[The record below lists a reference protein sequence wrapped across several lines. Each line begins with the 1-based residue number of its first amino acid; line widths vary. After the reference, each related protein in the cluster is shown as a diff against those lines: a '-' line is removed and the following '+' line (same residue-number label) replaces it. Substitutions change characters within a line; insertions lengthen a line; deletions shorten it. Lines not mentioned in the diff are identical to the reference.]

1 MNTQQD
7 PAQPGPSAPPP
18 PPGPGPA
25 AAPGAGEFPGGAAAP
40 RLFGLV
46 RPQHGRYVAGV
57 CAGIGRAT
65 NTDPVLW
72 RVLLAVLAVF
82 GGTGLLVYLAAWLI
96 IPAEGDTG
104 SPLEGVLGKGDSGTS
119 PITVV
124 GLAILA
130 MVTFA
135 YIMSDTWR
143 AMLLVA
149 CAAIVGVLI
158 VNRGRL
164 SPPGHPAA
172 PPPPPPY
179 PGAPAASDPF
189 ASSAEPAPGVQPVP
203 PNDSYPPQPG
213 YAPAPPP
220 WQAPP
225 TGGYRPPFAPHGP
238 YSSPYTATNP
248 PPPAPP
254 RQRPPKPP
262 KERSPLFGATVS
274 LILMAIGVLAIIDLS
289 NLANPAA
296 GAYFAVALG
305 IIGAGM
311 LLGTRWGRGRGLIV
325 PGLIAAVALGISVA
339 AETDGYDETD
349 ANTVWA
355 PKTMNELSVRQS
367 AAFGDATLDLRAL
380 DFTGQDKSTQIEL
393 GVGDVTVLLPPNVD
407 VIVDVDLGAGN
418 ADVLGRTMD
427 GVGSSRRFED
437 LGADGVG
444 GGKLAL
450 TISNGAGD
458 VEVTR

>member
-1 MNTQQD
+1 MNTQHD
-7 PAQPGPSAPPP
+7 PAEPGPSAPPP

-46 RPQHGRYVAGV
+46 RPQQGRYVAGV

-82 GGTGLLVYLAAWLI
+82 GGTGLLIYLAAWLI

-119 PITVV
+119 PLTVV

-149 CAAIVGVLI
+149 CAAIVGALI

-164 SPPGHPAA
+164 SPPGYAA
-172 PPPPPPY
+172 PPPPPP
-179 PGAPAASDPF
+179 PPTSATPA
-189 ASSAEPAPGVQPVP
+189 AEPAPGVQPVP
-203 PNDSYPPQPG
+203 PNDQYQPQPG
-213 YAPAPPP
+213 YAPAPPT
-220 WQAPP
+220 WQTPP
-225 TGGYRPPFAPHGP
+225 AGGYRPPFAPHGP
-238 YSSPYTATNP
+238 YGPYTATNP

-262 KERSPLFGATVS
+262 KERSPLFGATLSVV
-274 LILMAIGVLAIIDLS
+274 LVAIGVLSIIDLS
-289 NLANPAA
+289 NLAGPTA
-296 GAYFAVALG
+296 GAYFAVVLG
-305 IIGAGM
+305 IVGVGM
-311 LLGTRWGRGRGLIV
+311 LIGTKWGRGRGLIV
-325 PGLIAAVALGISVA
+325 PGLVAAVALGISVA
-339 AETDGYDETD
+339 AEADGYDEGSTT
-349 ANTVWA
+349 TVWK
-355 PKTMNELSVRQS
+355 PRTMNELSTRQS
-367 AAFGDATLDLRAL
+367 ASFGEATLDLRAL
-380 DFTGQDKSTQIEL
+380 DFTGLDKTTRVEL
-393 GVGDVTVLLPPNVD
+393 GAGDLTVLLPPNVD
-407 VIVDVDLGAGN
+407 VIVDVELGAGS
-418 ADVLGRTMD
+418 AEVFGRTMD
-427 GVGSSRRFED
+427 GVGANERFED
-437 LGADGVG
+437 LGADGAG
-444 GGKLAL
+444 GGELAL
-450 TISNGAGD
+450 TVSNGAGD